1 MAFSTAGLTRVSSG
15 PIRMWT
21 YTTTDTY
28 SGTVDQADYFLDTG
42 LASQTGVAA
51 EIPHIRPNDIII
63 IAAATGGTDT
73 FHVVGVLTSTS
84 TAITT
89 QAIV

>member
-1 MAFSTAGLTRVSSG
+1 MAFDISNLTRISSG
-15 PIRMWT
+15 PQQVWV

-28 SGTVDQADYFLDTG
+28 TGTVDQANYFLDPGLTTG
-42 LASQTGVAA
+42 DT
-51 EIPHIRPNDIII
+51 PHIQPNDFILC
-63 IAAATGGTDT
+63 ACATGGTDT
-73 FHVVGVLTSTS
+73 FNIVGVLTSTA

>member
-1 MAFSTAGLTRVSSG
+1 MAFALAGLTRVSSG
-15 PIRMWT
+15 PIRLWT

-28 SGTVDQADYFLDTG
+28 TGTVDQAGYFLDAG

-51 EIPHIRPNDIII
+51 EKPHIRPNDIII
-63 IAAATGGTDT
+63 CACATGGTDT
-73 FHVVGVLTSTS
+73 FHVLGVLTSTS
-84 TAITT
+84 AAITT

>member
-1 MAFSTAGLTRVSSG
+1 MAFDIAGLSRISSG
-15 PIRMWT
+15 PIRVWT

-28 SGTVDQADYFLDTG
+28 TGTVDQAGYFLDPGLSTG
-42 LASQTGVAA
+42 DEPMIQ
-51 EIPHIRPNDIII
+51 PNDVIIC
-63 IAAATGGTDT
+63 ACATGGTDT
-73 FHVVGVLTSTS
+73 FNIVGVLTSTA